1 MDARDTEKAP
11 DAFRTISEVA
21 EDLALPQHVLRFWE
35 TRFPQIKPIKRA
47 GGRRFYRPED
57 VDLLR
62 GIRHLLYTDGFT
74 IKGAQRILK
83 DQGVRYVQD
92 LGIEREVAVMRSAKP
107 QRSEAGDGV
116 TFGGLLGLLPRRKPK
131 APGGRAAEDDDLLPE
146 LPEAAELPLP
156 FPDAEADRDLA
167 DEPPEPPIA
176 FRPAA
181 RHRDREPQLREERRA
196 AAFEAP
202 GQRREPTLGEEL
214 PHPPSGAPHL
224 APHGAPHGAP
234 PRTRERLEPI
244 LAPQRPSR
252 GPAARVSQRDTD
264 GTAPP
269 SHSPAFDDPLLPFLD
284 DMPVTVSAVSEP
296 IEARIQ
302 RLRAQE
308 RRPMRPHEALEDVE
322 GPEDDIPPRARRAPS
337 PLDLP
342 LEEGEAMRPAPRRP
356 SAPAEARRPAWEE
369 DERLQDERL
378 DDEPLE
384 DDRFDDP
391 FAPHPRRS
399 PQIKA
404 YQDDDEPPA
413 PAPQR
418 RAATTARSEPPRF
431 QEPNQD
437 PRQGQRRETRQDQG
451 RDPRQG
457 RIVQDGEWRQTD
469 WVEATWHGVAED
481 RTRLPE
487 AVAPSEDDEPL
498 YRPIERPS
506 RAPRPGAMA
515 ADPETEMMNE
525 ERRRPPFS
533 PPRGE
538 RREPSMS
545 AAPKGAATMGTA
557 PMTAPP
563 FGSSA
568 GRAPMA
574 HAPAAAA
581 SAAAA
586 HARPPA
592 GWADEEVRRVWD
604 EGWGEGAPQ
613 SLPRATRVG
622 PLIGPIHDEDDPNS
636 GVLPEA
642 EQRRIA
648 ERMAGRAVAPD
659 PYVAQRRGPPPWS
672 RAEAPLDLPNPS
684 FRDGSTRGE
693 APAYAPEP
701 EPPAQRVP
709 REPLRPG
716 PPEQYLPPHLRS
728 EPRMA
733 GQPPM
738 AAPVLSRDDVHR
750 MQSALY
756 ELGECRRLMEEVLAP
771 RDGDRPGD

>member
-107 QRSEAGDGV
+107 ARGEAGDGV
-116 TFGGLLGLLPRRKPK
+116 TFGGLLGLLPRRRPKPGQ
-131 APGGRAAEDDDLLPE
+131 GGRAGEDDLLPE
-146 LPEAAELPLP
+146 LPEVAELPLP
-156 FPDAEADRDLA
+156 FPDAETDRELA

-176 FRPAA
+176 FRPAG
-181 RHRDREPQLREERRA
+181 RPRDREPQLRDERRN

-202 GQRREPTLGEEL
+202 GQRREPSLGDEF
-214 PHPPSGAPHL
+214 PHRPTGDL
-224 APHGAPHGAP
+224 HGAPHMNPEA

-244 LAPQRPSR
+244 LAPQRPTR
-252 GPAARVSQRDTD
+252 GPAARVAQRDAEGITH
-264 GTAPP
+264 TP
-269 SHSPAFDDPLLPFLD
+269 HSPAFDDPLLPFLD
-284 DMPVTVSAVSEP
+284 DIPPTTLTVSEP

-302 RLRAQE
+302 RLRAQD
-308 RRPMRPHEALEDVE
+308 RRPVRPHEALEHAA
-322 GPEDDIPPRARRAPS
+322 PEDEGLAEGHFAPRARRAAPS
-337 PLDLP
+337 HDLT
-342 LEEGEAMRPAPRRP
+342 EGEVESGRPAARRP
-356 SAPAEARRPAWEE
+356 PASAEARSPAWKDDDRLE
-369 DERLQDERL
+369 DERRG
-378 DDEPLE
+378 
-384 DDRFDDP
+384 DP
-391 FAPHPRRS
+391 FAPRARHRP
-399 PQIKA
+399 PVQTYDDAEA
-404 YQDDDEPPA
+404 YEAAGDDGQDASPA
-413 PAPQR
+413 PVPQR
-418 RAATTARSEPPRF
+418 ATAPAARSDPPWGHEAERN
-431 QEPNQD
+431 QRQDSRQD
-437 PRQGQRRETRQDQG
+437 PRQDARQDS
-451 RDPRQG
+451 RQR

-469 WVEATWHGVAED
+469 WVEAAWQGAAED
-481 RTRLPE
+481 RAGPATSELQP
-487 AVAPSEDDEPL
+487 EDDEPP
-498 YRPIERPS
+498 YRPLERPA
-506 RAPRPGAMA
+506 RAPRHGAMA

-525 ERRRPPFS
+525 ERRRPPLS
-533 PPRGE
+533 PIRGE

-545 AAPKGAATMGTA
+545 GPPMAAPIS
-557 PMTAPP
+557 APP
-563 FGSSA
+563 VGSPA
-568 GRAPMA
+568 ARAPMA
-574 HAPAAAA
+574 HA
-581 SAAAA
+581 SAAAGSA
-586 HARPPA
+586 ATSHARPPS

-622 PLIGPIHDEDDPNS
+622 PLIGPIHDEDDPSS

-648 ERMAGRAVAPD
+648 DRMAGRAVAAD

-672 RAEAPLDLPNPS
+672 RAEAPVDLPNPA
-684 FRDGSTRGE
+684 FRDGSARAE
-693 APAYAPEP
+693 APPYAAEP
-701 EPPAQRVP
+701 EPPTQRVP

-728 EPRMA
+728 EPRLM

-771 RDGDRPGD
+771 RDTQRSGE

>member
-21 EDLALPQHVLRFWE
+21 DDLALPQHVLRFWE

-107 QRSEAGDGV
+107 ARGEAGDGV
-116 TFGGLLGLLPRRKPK
+116 TFGGLLGLLPRRRAK
-131 APGGRAAEDDDLLPE
+131 AQGGRAGEDDDLLPE

-176 FRPAA
+176 FRPAG
-181 RHRDREPQLREERRA
+181 RHREREPQLRDERRA
-196 AAFEAP
+196 TAFEAP
-202 GQRREPTLGEEL
+202 GQRREPTLGEDL
-214 PHPPSGAPHL
+214 PLPPSDG
-224 APHGAPHGAP
+224 PHGAREGAP
-234 PRTRERLEPI
+234 PRTRERVEPV

-252 GPAARVSQRDTD
+252 GPAARVSQRDAE
-264 GTAPP
+264 GMAAP
-269 SHSPAFDDPLLPFLD
+269 SHPPAFDDPLLPFLD
-284 DMPVTVSAVSEP
+284 DTPVTVSAVSEP

-308 RRPMRPHEALEDVE
+308 RRPMRPHETLEEVE
-322 GPEDDIPPRARRAPS
+322 GPGEDIQPHGRRAPS

-342 LEEGEAMRPAPRRP
+342 HEEAATIRPAPRRS
-356 SAPAEARRPAWEE
+356 SAPAEARRPAWEDE
-369 DERLQDERL
+369 ERLDNERL
-378 DDEPLE
+378 DDEP
-384 DDRFDDP
+384 FDDP
-391 FAPHPRRS
+391 FSPHPRRS
-399 PQIKA
+399 PQSKS
-404 YQDDDEPPA
+404 YEHDGNPPA

-418 RAATTARSEPPRF
+418 RAAAAARSEPRFHEPGF
-431 QEPNQD
+431 QEPAQEPRREARQD
-437 PRQGQRRETRQDQG
+437 PRQS
-451 RDPRQG
+451 

-469 WVEATWHGVAED
+469 WVEATWHGAAENPAG
-481 RTRLPE
+481 LPGTD
-487 AVAPSEDDEPL
+487 ARSEEDEPL

-506 RAPRPGAMA
+506 RAQQRHSAMA

-525 ERRRPPFS
+525 ERRRTPLS

-538 RREPSMS
+538 WREPSMS
-545 AAPKGAATMGTA
+545 AAP
-557 PMTAPP
+557 PMSAPP
-563 FGSSA
+563 IGPSA

-574 HAPAAAA
+574 HAPAAGA
-581 SAAAA
+581 SAVPA

-613 SLPRATRVG
+613 SLPRASRVG
-622 PLIGPIHDEDDPNS
+622 PLIGPIQDEDDPNS

-648 ERMAGRAVAPD
+648 ERMSGRAVAPD

-672 RAEAPLDLPNPS
+672 RAEAPVDLPNPS
-684 FRDGSTRGE
+684 FRDGSARGE
-693 APAYAPEP
+693 APVYAPEP

-709 REPLRPG
+709 REPLRSG

-771 RDGDRPGD
+771 RDTERPGE